1 MSSVA
6 VIEDG
11 TIFRMVSDRT
21 LTADIPCLA
30 GKAEVFRVQSA
41 GGCSPC
47 AQKRAT
53 KKRAELNK
61 IKTCLAGLSPEKRNI
76 LKLWLGVDNARVLYV
91 NNAGQVVQV
100 NF

>member
-1 MSSVA
+1 MSNVA

-11 TIFRMVSDRT
+11 TIMRMVTDKT
-21 LTADIPCLA
+21 LAAEIPCLT
-30 GKAEVFRVQSA
+30 GKASVFRVVGS

-53 KKRAELNK
+53 QKRTELNK
-61 IKTCLAGLSPEKRNI
+61 IKTCLAGLSPEKRNV
-76 LKLWLGVDNARVLYV
+76 LKLWLGVDNARVIYV